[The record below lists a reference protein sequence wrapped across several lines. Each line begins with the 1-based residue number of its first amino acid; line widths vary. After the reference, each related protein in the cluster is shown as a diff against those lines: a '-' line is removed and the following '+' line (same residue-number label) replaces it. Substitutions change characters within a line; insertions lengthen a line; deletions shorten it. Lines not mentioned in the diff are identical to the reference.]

1 MGPVGWQ
8 GGRQKGKKGNPT
20 RERVGGGR
28 WSVYVDSGALLPSPS
43 LSETSTIPHISSQHT
58 HPTSEHFSLKDTTCS
73 LRPRGINTPGPGPP
87 PTPPTPPRD
96 RGAPAPPT
104 GAKRKWLLSWAGGGG
119 SQQLL
124 AARVALAPGSSEKG
138 QRQVSSR
145 ELPTCSSP
153 FWQSPGTPFTHS
165 VLHPLSKAGT
175 AGQARGP
182 KTSIALL
189 GFD

>member
-8 GGRQKGKKGNPT
+8 TEREEGEPHPKACGRRQVECVCGQWGAAPVSFPLRNIHHPPHFLPTHTPDLRTLLTQGHHLLTQAQGNKHTGP
-20 RERVGGGR
+20 
-28 WSVYVDSGALLPSPS
+28 WSAS
-43 LSETSTIPHISSQHT
+43 
-58 HPTSEHFSLKDTTCS
+58 HPTS
-73 LRPRGINTPGPGPP
+73 
-87 PTPPTPPRD
+87 PPRD

-124 AARVALAPGSSEKG
+124 AARAALAPGSSEKG